1 MTDFNSLKTESY
13 NKKSADIDKMS
24 ALEIA
29 MLINEEDK
37 TVAYAVSKAVE
48 SIALGIDAMAETLKN
63 GGRIFYVGAGTSG
76 RL

>member
-37 TVAYAVSKAVE
+37 TVAYAH
-48 SIALGIDAMAETLKN
+48 
-63 GGRIFYVGAGTSG
+63 
-76 RL
+76 